1 MSYRDRVT
9 VATITSRV
17 RRLDAEVALDESD
30 GLYHGC
36 VVNLDTLGAIPRAYL
51 TERVTQLGG
60 IKMLAIERAIH
71 RALGMSIP
79 CPFA

>member
-1 MSYRDRVT
+1 
-9 VATITSRV
+9 
-17 RRLDAEVALDESD
+17 
-30 GLYHGC
+30 
-36 VVNLDTLGAIPRAYL
+36 VNLDTLGAIPRAYL